1 MRAHDIPLSKTVLA
15 ILRRQ
20 PRVAGRGFI
29 FGEGEHGFQGFSKAK
44 AALDARAKLNQPWQ
58 LRDLRRTV
66 VTGMGDIEVPPHVV
80 EAVVNH
86 VSGTKGGVAG
96 VYNKSVYSK
105 EKAAAL
111 SRWDTELE
119 RLT

>member
-44 AALDARAKLNQPWQ
+44 AALDARAKLNLCVPNI
-58 LRDLRRTV
+58 RFSMDAENRR
-66 VTGMGDIEVPPHVV
+66 GKFAI
-80 EAVVNH
+80 
-86 VSGTKGGVAG
+86 
-96 VYNKSVYSK
+96 
-105 EKAAAL
+105 
-111 SRWDTELE
+111 
-119 RLT
+119 